1 MSELTLVIK
10 QQSISNETLLR
21 LATYASV
28 LTATILI
35 SVKLYAWTMTGSVSI
50 LASLV
55 DSLMDVAASVVNL
68 FAISHSLR
76 PADNEHRFGHGKAES
91 LAGLGQSV
99 LIIISAAFLLL
110 SAVARLRAPVEIES
124 FSLGTGVIIFS
135 IVLTLLL
142 VTFQAY
148 VIRRTDSS
156 ALKADAL
163 HYRADLITNVGILFA
178 LAGVYYGFV
187 FMDPIFGIL
196 IALYIV
202 YSAWGIA
209 EDAVQT
215 LLDRELPDEMRENIL
230 AVASAVAQVHSIH
243 DLRTRRSGLT
253 VFIQL
258 HIELDETLTLKD
270 AHEVADRVEFALRKA
285 IPNADVIIHED
296 PISI

>member
-1 MSELTLVIK
+1 MKK
-10 QQSISNETLLR
+10 QKHISNETLLR

-35 SVKLYAWTMTGSVSI
+35 SVKLYAWVMTGSVSI

-55 DSLMDVAASVVNL
+55 DSIMDVTASVVNL
-68 FAISHSLR
+68 FAIAHSLR

-99 LIIISAAFLLL
+99 LIMLSAGFLLF
-110 SAVARLRAPVEIES
+110 SAVDRFRAPVEIES

-135 IVLTLLL
+135 IALTLLL
-142 VTFQAY
+142 VSFQAY
-148 VIRRTDSS
+148 VVKRTDSL

-163 HYRADLITNVGILFA
+163 HYRADLITNIGILFA
-178 LAGVYYGFV
+178 LAGVHYGLV
-187 FMDPIFGIL
+187 FMDPLLAIL

-215 LLDRELPDEMRENIL
+215 LLDRELPDEMREKIMMI
-230 AVASAVAQVHSIH
+230 ASGVEQVHSIH

-258 HIELDETLTLKD
+258 HIELDETLSLKD
-270 AHEVADRVEFALRKA
+270 AHEIADRVEFLLRA
-285 IPNADVIIHED
+285 GIPNADVIIHED
-296 PISI
+296 PMSI

>member
-1 MSELTLVIK
+1 
-10 QQSISNETLLR
+10 
-21 LATYASV
+21 
-28 LTATILI
+28 
-35 SVKLYAWTMTGSVSI
+35 
-50 LASLV
+50 
-55 DSLMDVAASVVNL
+55 
-68 FAISHSLR
+68 
-76 PADNEHRFGHGKAES
+76 
-91 LAGLGQSV
+91 
-99 LIIISAAFLLL
+99 FLLL
-110 SAVARLRAPVEIES
+110 SAVERLKTPVAIES

-135 IVLTLLL
+135 IALTLLL

-148 VIRRTDSS
+148 VIQRTDSS

-163 HYRADLITNVGILFA
+163 HYRADLITNVGILLA

-187 FMDPIFGIL
+187 FMDPMFGVL

-209 EDAVQT
+209 EDAIQT

-230 AVASAVAQVHSIH
+230 AVASAVTQVHSIH